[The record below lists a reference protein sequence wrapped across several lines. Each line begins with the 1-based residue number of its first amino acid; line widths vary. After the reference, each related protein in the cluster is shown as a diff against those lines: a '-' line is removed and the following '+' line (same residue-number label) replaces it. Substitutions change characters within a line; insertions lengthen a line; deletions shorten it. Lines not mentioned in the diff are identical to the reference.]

1 MTKDDC
7 FQLGNISRTHGN
19 LGELSFWLDVDDP
32 LAYQQLDS
40 VLVDID
46 DALVPFFIQKISM
59 GNKQLA
65 YVKLEDIDSIEKA
78 QQLVGYDLYLP
89 LTRLPRLEGNKFY
102 YHEIIGFQLID
113 INTGLVG
120 SIADVYDLSNNP
132 LLSIDREGTEILV
145 PLADPFIDRI
155 AREEQKF
162 YMNLPP
168 GLLDIYL
175 KK

>member
-19 LGELSFWLDVDDP
+19 QGELSFWLDVDDP
-32 LAYQQLDS
+32 FAYQHLDS

-65 YVKLEDIDSIEKA
+65 YVKLEDVDTIDKA

-113 INTGLVG
+113 TNTGLVG
-120 SIADVYDLSNNP
+120 SITNVYDLSNNP
-132 LLSIDREGTEILV
+132 LLSIDHGGTEILV
-145 PLADPFIDRI
+145 PLADPFIDHI
-155 AREEQKF
+155 ARDEQKF

-175 KK
+175 KE